1 MKGSSR
7 GFFVTGTDTE
17 IGKTVIAAGVV
28 HALAANGNRVAAMK
42 PVASGAEQTDAGL
55 RNEDALRLI
64 AAANVEARYQDVNP
78 YCFEP
83 PIAPHLAAE
92 EAGTSIRYELIED
105 AAKVLAA
112 HADALVVEG
121 VGGWQVPLAPDFG
134 IPDLAVRLG
143 LPVLLVVGLRLGCIN
158 QARLSVESILAS
170 GCKLAGWIGNVASA
184 EPMAREAANIGTLKQ
199 LLPVPCLGIVPHLA
213 ATAPDAV
220 AQHLDTAALADA
232 VYGKH

>member
-1 MKGSSR
+1 MKESMR

-28 HALAANGNRVAAMK
+28 HALAAKGRRVTAMK

-55 RNEDALRLI
+55 RNEDALHLI
-64 AAANVEARYQDVNP
+64 AAANVEARYPEVNP

-92 EAGTSIRYELIED
+92 EAGIRIRPEVILD
-105 AAKVLAA
+105 AAVALAA

-121 VGGWQVPLAPDFG
+121 VGGWQVPLAPGFG
-134 IPDLAVRLG
+134 IPDLARKLD

-158 QARLSVESILAS
+158 QARLSAESILAS
-170 GCKLAGWIGNVASA
+170 GCNLFGWVGNVASA
-184 EPMAREAANIGTLKQ
+184 EPMAREEANVGTLKE

-213 ATAPDAV
+213 ATRPEAV
-220 AQHLDTAALADA
+220 AQHLDTGALAAA